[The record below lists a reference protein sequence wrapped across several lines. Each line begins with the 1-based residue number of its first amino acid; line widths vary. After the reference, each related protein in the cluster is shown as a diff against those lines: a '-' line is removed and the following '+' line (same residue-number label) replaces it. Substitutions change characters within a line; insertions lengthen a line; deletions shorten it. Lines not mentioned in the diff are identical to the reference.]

1 MSHSRRKE
9 EGASTERMGGTG
21 GQGGRLKSQL
31 VSKVNS
37 SQKKAEITLYP
48 HTHPISLLPF
58 FFPPSLHPHQNVSID
73 DVTLESAIER
83 LQVKQARAERA
94 AAKKAAKA
102 AKTGKGSKAGA
113 AETST
118 EAGKGSGKEAGKAAK
133 AAKEGK
139 GSKSGAAET
148 STEAGKGAEKEAT
161 KEASKRASKE
171 AGKKASKSA
180 GTDEKGELLQQEEVE
195 GEGMG
200 VGGAGKG
207 GKAVRVKKGKEEE
220 EEEGRGEMGQEFTRG
235 TSQKEQQKKQLLRL
249 PSLPSPPLP
258 SPPLPSLHSHTLS
271 LPSVFQH
278 EQLSIFEATKL
289 VWDYVKAHNLKTGS
303 HTAAFDDKL
312 RALFGVDEANSSKV
326 PGLLL
331 PHMQEVAEAGKE
343 ASEMGKEASEMGKE
357 AAQVRKEAYE
367 VGKEVAQAEEEA
379 GKEGKAVRPLK
390 SFEMSPK
397 KTDLE
402 AGEEPRKE
410 GGKEVAQAEEEAGKE
425 GKAAREGGEED
436 QEGGGT
442 EEGERGK
449 GKRGKGKRGKG
460 EAAQEVKLEQEKQNM
475 KVWASQGGVELARRN
490 RLPRR
495 PSEQLKEIIGKEV
508 SAG

>member
-21 GQGGRLKSQL
+21 WRSER
-31 VSKVNS
+31 
-37 SQKKAEITLYP
+37 AEITLYP

-235 TSQKEQQKKQLLRL
+235 TSQKEQQ
-249 PSLPSPPLP
+249 
-258 SPPLPSLHSHTLS
+258 
-271 LPSVFQH
+271 
-278 EQLSIFEATKL
+278 
-289 VWDYVKAHNLKTGS
+289 
-303 HTAAFDDKL
+303 
-312 RALFGVDEANSSKV
+312 SKERR
-326 PGLLL
+326 GTRGG
-331 PHMQEVAEAGKE
+331 MEV
-343 ASEMGKEASEMGKE
+343 
-357 AAQVRKEAYE
+357 
-367 VGKEVAQAEEEA
+367 
-379 GKEGKAVRPLK
+379 
-390 SFEMSPK
+390 
-397 KTDLE
+397 
-402 AGEEPRKE
+402 
-410 GGKEVAQAEEEAGKE
+410 
-425 GKAAREGGEED
+425 
-436 QEGGGT
+436 
-442 EEGERGK
+442 
-449 GKRGKGKRGKG
+449 
-460 EAAQEVKLEQEKQNM
+460 
-475 KVWASQGGVELARRN
+475 ARRN

-495 PSEQLKEIIGKEV
+495 PSDQLKEIIGKEV
-508 SAG
+508 SVGWQHLGTVENG